1 MTQLKR
7 VGLVLTAVC
16 LVAAVAVA
24 AASGAGKTTTVKA
37 VGKATFKPNVGV
49 SDTQHWSPGT
59 ISVASGGRVTW
70 KNATRT
76 GDPHTI
82 TIVRKQD
89 LPKGFDCAACDAA
102 LRAHGVDPA
111 TGRVANPVVNVG
123 AAGLD
128 APGDSLV
135 LAPHGR
141 VSATVSA
148 PAGTTLYY
156 VCSIHPWMQGR
167 IHVHR

>member
-1 MTQLKR
+1 MAQLKR
-7 VGLVLTAVC
+7 MGLALIAVC

-24 AASGAGKTTTVKA
+24 AASGAARTTVKA

-59 ISVASGGRVTW
+59 ISVVSGARVTW
-70 KNATRT
+70 KNASRT

-82 TIVRKQD
+82 TLVAKRD
-89 LPKGFDCAACDAA
+89 LPKGFDCPPCEAA
-102 LRAHGVDPA
+102 LRAHGVDEQ

-128 APGDSLV
+128 APGDSL
-135 LAPHGR
+135 LLPPHGR

-167 IHVHR
+167 IRVHH

>member
-1 MTQLKR
+1 MERLKR
-7 VGLVLTAVC
+7 VTLALVGAC
-16 LVAAVAVA
+16 AIAAVAVTVA
-24 AASGAGKTTTVKA
+24 FGAPRTTTVKA
-37 VGKATFKPNVGV
+37 VGKATFKRNVGV
-49 SDTQHWSPGT
+49 SDTQHWTPGT

-82 TIVRKQD
+82 TIVAKRD
-89 LPKGFDCAACDAA
+89 LPKSFDCPACDAA
-102 LRAHGVDPA
+102 LRAHGVDFS

-123 AAGLD
+123 PAGLD
-128 APGDSLV
+128 EPGDSLV

-141 VSATVSA
+141 VSANVTA